1 MTIGSLEDKLVF
13 VVELVVALVV
23 AFVAVVF
30 DCAVAADIT
39 KPDAIM
45 KPNRAVV
52 SKAKCKCLNS
62 WLSFKRH

>member
-1 MTIGSLEDKLVF
+1 
-13 VVELVVALVV
+13 LVVAFVAALVV

-39 KPDAIM
+39 KPDAII

-52 SKAKCKCLNS
+52 SKAKGKIFEFLVFIQAS
-62 WLSFKRH
+62 LKSIQ